1 MTAALATPTAPA
13 QAVAIRR
20 PRWPRSGKLNAGLA
34 IVAFFVLAAIFGP
47 LFATRPNAVSYDRLL
62 APNGQYW
69 LGTTNTGQDIFQQL
83 LTATSGS
90 VYVGLMV
97 GFLATAVSVIVGV
110 LGGYVGGWMDE
121 GFSLLSNV
129 FLVLP
134 GLPLVILITDFS
146 DAHGVL
152 LIAAVIS
159 LTSWAGPARVLRAQT
174 LSLRNRDY
182 VDAARVSGE
191 PNWRIMVF
199 QILPNLLP
207 VIAAQLVFAI
217 IGGILIEAG
226 LAFLGLGGIGG
237 SSSWGSMLY
246 FAQNGSALQLGAWWW
261 FIPPG
266 LCIAVL
272 ATGLSLINFGID
284 ERVNPRLRKEET

>member
-1 MTAALATPTAPA
+1 
-13 QAVAIRR
+13 
-20 PRWPRSGKLNAGLA
+20 
-34 IVAFFVLAAIFGP
+34 
-47 LFATRPNAVSYDRLL
+47 
-62 APNGQYW
+62 
-69 LGTTNTGQDIFQQL
+69 
-83 LTATSGS
+83 
-90 VYVGLMV
+90 
-97 GFLATAVSVIVGV
+97 
-110 LGGYVGGWMDE
+110 
-121 GFSLLSNV
+121 
-129 FLVLP
+129 
-134 GLPLVILITDFS
+134 
-146 DAHGVL
+146 
-152 LIAAVIS
+152 
-159 LTSWAGPARVLRAQT
+159 
-174 LSLRNRDY
+174 
-182 VDAARVSGE
+182 
-191 PNWRIMVF
+191 MVF

-226 LAFLGLGGIGG
+226 LAFLGLGGIGS